1 MFMRELEGKMGN
13 KSVAAD
19 PRRCVSC
26 KSCMAACEA
35 VHSGER
41 DVALPRLKVVQVNRT
56 NTAPILCRHCA
67 DAPCAAACP
76 AGALFQ
82 DEANARVG
90 VDMSRCI
97 GCRSCVVACPY
108 GAVDVASCDASGA
121 APRAVVVKCD
131 RCVDRAE
138 GPACAEACGFTVLR
152 VVERDGE
159 GFIVRICDED
169 ACDPRHPARRFDT
182 AKG

>member
-1 MFMRELEGKMGN
+1 MGN
-13 KSVAAD
+13 KSIAAD

-26 KSCMAACEA
+26 KSCMAACTA
-35 VHSGER
+35 KHSVEC

-56 NTAPILCRHCA
+56 NTAPILCRHCT

-82 DEANARVG
+82 DEVNARVG

-97 GCRSCVVACPY
+97 GCRNCVSACPY
-108 GAVDVASCDASGA
+108 GAVDVAFCGA
-121 APRAVVVKCD
+121 TGHSSRAVVIKCD
-131 RCVDRAE
+131 RCVDRE
-138 GPACAEACGFTVLR
+138 GGPACAEACGFNVLR
-152 VVERDGE
+152 VVERDSE
-159 GFIVRICDED
+159 GFIVRICDEE
-169 ACDPRHPARRFDT
+169 ACDLQHPALRYET